1 MVAAAALSIAGYLMF
16 APYAIAREFCL
27 GWLARACRLS
37 GGVELVVGSAAA
49 VGWFRLVVVGPCC
62 LVGGCS
68 GISRWMGRISAELKF
83 TVLRTTTDFIP
94 VSILFLYFYL
104 WC

>member
-1 MVAAAALSIAGYLMF
+1 MQLQGNSAWV
-16 APYAIAREFCL
+16 
-27 GWLARACRLS
+27 GWPPRAACRA
-37 GGVELVVGSAAA
+37 GVDLVVGSAAA
-49 VGWFRLVVVGPCC
+49 VGWFRLVMVGACC

-68 GISRWMGRISAELKF
+68 GISQWMGRISAVLKF
-83 TVLRTTTDFIP
+83 TVLQTTTDFIP

>member
-1 MVAAAALSIAGYLMF
+1 MQLQGNSAWV
-16 APYAIAREFCL
+16 
-27 GWLARACRLS
+27 GWPARAACRA
-37 GGVELVVGSAAA
+37 GVELVVGSAAA

-68 GISRWMGRISAELKF
+68 GISQWMGRISAELKF